1 MRATRHFFLH
11 FRRKKEK
18 KRKRKE
24 TLIESQNKHKMSTR
38 EVPLKLS
45 NGGDLRR
52 VRLNSH
58 YGIIAFDVLVSTAKA
73 SFPELSEK
81 KLHFTWL
88 DDGKCLSVWQRFL
101 LVWMD

>member
-1 MRATRHFFLH
+1 
-11 FRRKKEK
+11 
-18 KRKRKE
+18 
-24 TLIESQNKHKMSTR
+24 MSTR

-58 YGIIAFDVLVSTAKA
+58 YGIIAFDVLVATAKA

-88 DDGKCLSVWQRFL
+88 DDGKCLPVLRIFL
-101 LVWMD
+101 LVSTA